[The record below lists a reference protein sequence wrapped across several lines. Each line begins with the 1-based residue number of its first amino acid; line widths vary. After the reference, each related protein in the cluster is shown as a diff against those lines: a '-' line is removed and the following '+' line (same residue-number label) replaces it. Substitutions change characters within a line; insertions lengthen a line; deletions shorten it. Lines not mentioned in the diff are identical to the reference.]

1 MGRYKII
8 NDINNKVYIG
18 LQFYGSYSIGY
29 WKQITSKYKSVKRL
43 IKFNPQFEG
52 TEKDI
57 QVI

>member
-18 LQFYGSYSIGY
+18 LQFYGSYDIGY
-29 WKQITSKYKSVKRL
+29 WKQATKKYKSVRRL
-43 IKFNPQFEG
+43 VKFNPQFQG
-52 TEKDI
+52 KEKDI

>member
-1 MGRYKII
+1 MI

-18 LQFYGSYSIGY
+18 LQFQGSYGIGY
-29 WKQITSKYKSVKRL
+29 WKQVTNKYKSVKRL
-43 IKFNPQFEG
+43 IKFNPQFKG